1 VIRLRCQRF
10 RRKLSVRQVTGLS
23 PDLRFDAWYAT
34 LQASLRSLDRIAGD
48 FERETGIPLAWYE
61 VLIRAYK
68 EEGQRIRMSELA
80 TTLLLSRGGATRLV
94 DRMEEAGLI
103 TREIPPED
111 RRATYAV
118 LTKKGREEAE
128 RGKPVH
134 FEIVQRHFGSFVT
147 AEEAQALVRTSLK
160 ILENEGE
167 QCAWLVDALCA
178 CAENCTCA
186 EGEACAVHAGH
197 SAH

>member
-1 VIRLRCQRF
+1 
-10 RRKLSVRQVTGLS
+10 VRQITGLS

-48 FERETGIPLAWYE
+48 FERDTGISLAWYE

-80 TTLLLSRGGATRLV
+80 STLLLSRGGATRLV

-103 TREIPPED
+103 KRETPPED

-118 LTKKGREEAE
+118 LTDKGREHAE
-128 RGKPVH
+128 KGMQPH
-134 FEIVQRHFGSFVT
+134 LDIVQRHYGSLLT
-147 AEEAQALVRTSLK
+147 EEEAHAMLRASVK
-160 ILENEGE
+160 VLETHGKECG
-167 QCAWLVDALCA
+167 WLVERLCE

-186 EGEACAVHAGH
+186 DGEPCAVHARP
-197 SAH
+197 AA

>member
-1 VIRLRCQRF
+1 V
-10 RRKLSVRQVTGLS
+10 KSVTGLS
-23 PDLRFDAWYAT
+23 PDLRFDAWYAS
-34 LQASLRSLDRIAGD
+34 LQASLRSLDHISAD

-68 EEGQRIRMSELA
+68 EEDQRIRMSELA

-103 TREIPPED
+103 TREIPRED

-118 LTKKGREEAE
+118 LTEKGRREAE

-134 FEIVQRHFGSFVT
+134 FEIVNRYFGSFLT
-147 AEEAQALVRTSLK
+147 EEDAQAMVRASLK
-160 ILENEGE
+160 VLQNEGE
-167 QCAWLVDALCA
+167 ECAWLVERLCD

-186 EGEACAVHAGH
+186 DGGECVVHAGH
-197 SAH
+197 AGH

>member
-1 VIRLRCQRF
+1 
-10 RRKLSVRQVTGLS
+10 VREVTGLS

-48 FERETGIPLAWYE
+48 FERETGISLAWYE

-68 EEGQRIRMSELA
+68 EEDQRIRMSELA

-103 TREIPPED
+103 TRETPKED

-118 LTKKGREEAE
+118 LTEKGREEAE

-134 FEIVQRHFGSFVT
+134 FEIVQRHFGSLVT
-147 AEEAQALVRTSLK
+147 AEEARTLVQTSLK
-160 ILENEGE
+160 ILEREGE
-167 QCAWLVDALCA
+167 QCAWLVDALDTCV
-178 CAENCTCA
+178 ENCRCA
-186 EGEACAVHAGH
+186 EGEPCAVHAGH

>member
-1 VIRLRCQRF
+1 
-10 RRKLSVRQVTGLS
+10 VRQVTGLS
-23 PDLRFDAWYAT
+23 PDVRFDAWYAT

-68 EEGQRIRMSELA
+68 ADGQRIRMSELA

-118 LTKKGREEAE
+118 LTEKGREEAE

-134 FEIVQRHFGSFVT
+134 FEIVDRHFGSLLDE
-147 AEEAQALVRTSLK
+147 EEARTLVRASLK
-160 ILENEGE
+160 VIEREGD
-167 QCAWLVDALCA
+167 QCAWLVDALCE
-178 CAENCTCA
+178 CAENCTCG
-186 EGEACAVHAGH
+186 EGGSCAVHAGH
-197 SAH
+197 AAH

>member
-1 VIRLRCQRF
+1 M
-10 RRKLSVRQVTGLS
+10 RQVTGLS
-23 PDLRFDAWYAT
+23 PDLRFDAWYAS

-118 LTKKGREEAE
+118 LTEKGREEAE
-128 RGKPVH
+128 RGKPIH
-134 FEIVQRHFGSFVT
+134 FEIVQRHFGAFLT
-147 AEEAQALVRTSLK
+147 EEEAHVLVRASLK
-160 ILENEGE
+160 LLQNEGE
-167 QCAWLVDALCA
+167 QCAWLVDRLGD
-178 CAENCTCA
+178 CAENCTCVDGGSC
-186 EGEACAVHAGH
+186 EVHAGH
-197 SAH
+197 AAH

>member
-1 VIRLRCQRF
+1 V
-10 RRKLSVRQVTGLS
+10 KSVTGLS
-23 PDLRFDAWYAT
+23 SDLRFDAWYAA
-34 LQASLRSLDRIAGD
+34 LQASLRSLDRIADD
-48 FERETGIPLAWYE
+48 FERETGIPLSWYE

-94 DRMEEAGLI
+94 ARMEEAGLI

-118 LTKKGREEAE
+118 LTEKGAAHAE
-128 RGKPVH
+128 KSVPVH
-134 FEIVQRHFGSFVT
+134 FDIVDRHFGSLLT
-147 AEEAQALVRTSLK
+147 DEEAQAIVRASLK
-160 ILENEGE
+160 VLENEGKE
-167 QCAWLVDALCA
+167 CAWLVERLGA

-186 EGEACAVHAGH
+186 QGEPCAVHAPP
-197 SAH
+197 AA